1 MADFFNDL
9 NKFNKL
15 KTEKEKTKKKK
26 ITNAYDTVSG
36 LYNDLL
42 GIHFDEY
49 YDLSDAER
57 KKSKHEYKPKMLF
70 LKLYNYDKWLN
81 NV

>member
-15 KTEKEKTKKKK
+15 KAEKEKTKKKK

-42 GIHFDEY
+42 GINFDEY

-57 KKSKHEYKPKMLF
+57 KKIKARI
-70 LKLYNYDKWLN
+70 
-81 NV
+81 

>member
-42 GIHFDEY
+42 GINFDEY

-57 KKSKHEYKPKMLF
+57 KKIKARI
-70 LKLYNYDKWLN
+70 
-81 NV
+81 